1 MERRVRFVVDVCET
15 SAGFAFATGMS
26 ALAVNIRCLRSAF
39 TLHAAVGFA
48 VPDRAGTVWM
58 RALLRF
64 SDDHGEF
71 PLVLKCQAWPAR
83 FDFCRTFAN
92 NSSIALLKA
101 GISEG
106 CRLLIQFLSSTV
118 C

>member
-1 MERRVRFVVDVCET
+1 MERRVRFVVNMCET
-15 SAGFAFATGMS
+15 SAGFAFASGMS

-83 FDFCRTFAN
+83 FDFC
-92 NSSIALLKA
+92 
-101 GISEG
+101 
-106 CRLLIQFLSSTV
+106 
-118 C
+118 